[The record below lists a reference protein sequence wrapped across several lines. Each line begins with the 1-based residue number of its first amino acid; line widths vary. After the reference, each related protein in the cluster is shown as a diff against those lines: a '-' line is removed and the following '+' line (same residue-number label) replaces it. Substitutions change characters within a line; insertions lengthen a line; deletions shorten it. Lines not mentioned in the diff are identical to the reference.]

1 MASIADI
8 WLKLKTI
15 TSEIPIATN
24 ITLFS
29 FACFIKINSFRN
41 VISIQNMAFIIYK
54 HAFKSCVLDLSSYEA
69 FSKNIW

>member
-15 TSEIPIATN
+15 TSEIPI
-24 ITLFS
+24 
-29 FACFIKINSFRN
+29 INSFRN

-54 HAFKSCVLDLSSYEA
+54 HAFKSCVFDLSSYEA